1 MKLNV
6 IYCCVALMLSS
17 FFAIAQIG
25 DQDVLFT
32 VDNRPVLAK
41 EFIRVYNKNLDLV
54 KDETQKDIDEYL
66 KLFVNYKLKLA
77 EARALGFHEKA
88 SYLRELQGY
97 KKQLAK
103 NYLTDHEVTDALVKE
118 AYQRISSDVKAQH
131 ILFRI
136 DPSVTDTTAIYN
148 KLKELKSRLKNED
161 FSQLQEELHDGSRV
175 FVEDLGYFSGFK
187 MVYEFENVAFIT
199 PANEVSDPFRT
210 QFGFHIVK
218 VLDKRESR
226 GEITVGHIMISHN
239 QTDSLI
245 DPESRVNEIYKLLQQ
260 GQEFESLAKQFS
272 DDKSSAKKG
281 GKLEPFKGGQLSSQD
296 FEDEA
301 FALENVND
309 VSEPFP
315 TEFGWHIAKLY
326 NKKPVGSFEEL
337 EYELKNMVSKDSRS
351 RLISES
357 MQNRLRTQY
366 QVSVA
371 EGVEAYFTSILN
383 EDFFNRRWKIPVGF
397 ERGRDF
403 AKIEDKQLRYGDF
416 VAFLRSQQKATSRGK
431 SFDQIV
437 AEALDAFLNRQ
448 VLIYHE
454 ENLENV
460 NEDYANILNEYREGL
475 LLFDLME
482 DKIWNTVKNDT
493 LGIKQYYNDN
503 KNNYKWEPRV
513 EAVVATSSDQKAIKS
528 AKKLMSKGE
537 TAESIKEKLNADSQK
552 VIFTSGLM
560 NKDHQA
566 LPDGFEFKEGLSKI
580 YQANNAF
587 YIVKVAKVIPETDK
601 TLDEARGQVISDY
614 QVEVENKW
622 VDSLRQKYEVT
633 IDQNILQKVKTH
645 THQ

>member
-103 NYLTDHEVTDALVKE
+103 NYLTDHEVTDVLVRE
-118 AYQRISSDVKAQH
+118 AYQRVSNDVKAQH
-131 ILFRI
+131 ILFRM
-136 DPSVTDTTAIYN
+136 DPSATDTIAIYN

-161 FSQLQEELHDGSRV
+161 FSQLQKELHDGSRV

-187 MVYEFENVAFIT
+187 MVYEFENVAYNT
-199 PANEVSDPFRT
+199 SVNQVSDPFRT
-210 QFGFHIVK
+210 QFGFHILK

-226 GEITVGHIMISHN
+226 GEITVGHIMVSHK

-245 DPESRVNEIYKLLQQ
+245 DSESRINEIYKLLQQ

-281 GKLEPFKGGQLSSQD
+281 GRLEPFKGGQLSSSD
-296 FEDEA
+296 FEDET

-357 MQNRLRTQY
+357 MQNRLRNQY
-366 QVSVA
+366 QVSVE
-371 EGVEAYFTSILN
+371 EGVKAYFSSILN
-383 EDFFNRRWKIPVGF
+383 NDFFNRRWKIPKGF
-397 ERGRDF
+397 ERGKNF
-403 AKIEDKQLRYGDF
+403 AKIEDKQLLYGDF

-431 SFDQIV
+431 SFNQIID
-437 AEALDAFLNRQ
+437 ETLEAFLNRQ

-482 DKIWNTVKNDT
+482 DKIWNTVKDDT
-493 LGIKQYYNDN
+493 LGIEKYYNDN
-503 KNNYKWEPRV
+503 KSNYKWEPRV
-513 EAVVATSSDQKAIKS
+513 EATVATSPNQKTIK
-528 AKKLMSKGE
+528 AVKKLLSKNE
-537 TAESIKEKLNADSQK
+537 AIENIKDKLNTDSQN

-566 LPDGFEFKEGLSKI
+566 LPNGFEFKEGLSKI

-587 YIVKVAKVIPETDK
+587 YIVKVAKLIPETDK

-622 VDSLRQKYEVT
+622 VDSLRQKYEVN
-633 IDQNILQKVKTH
+633 IDQNILQKIKTY
-645 THQ
+645 TNQ